1 MPEHPRKYIML
12 LPSLFNAEGTLLR
25 AAGRVVAQRNAILT
39 PSCFCLGAAG
49 AVACECSQRSGLKLS
64 GPCQG

>member
-39 PSCFCLGAAG
+39 PPASA
-49 AVACECSQRSGLKLS
+49 
-64 GPCQG
+64 